1 MEGRNNPS
9 MNTKSIV
16 AINSSE
22 RRRNKNSARD
32 TGIEMQKFSNIKTT
46 NVSGKHGDS
55 HKCGHRSTGTSA

>member
-16 AINSSE
+16 ANTGETKSL
-22 RRRNKNSARD
+22 ARD
-32 TGIEMQKFSNIKTT
+32 AGIEMQEFSNINTT

-55 HKCGHRSTGTSA
+55 HKCGHRSTGYSA